1 MVQDLDPN
9 HFKADKIMRS
19 LHAATI
25 ILVTVLQSSSAVF
38 PSVPAALKEGAL
50 KQLVSDQ
57 GLAPLVESEKKIMEL
72 P

>member
-1 MVQDLDPN
+1 MT
-9 HFKADKIMRS
+9 S

-57 GLAPLVESEKKIMEL
+57 GVAPLVESEKKIMEL